1 MLLAFCHWLW
11 EVDVETGE
19 CKLTWVD
26 VKCTAV
32 IDTKVYL
39 VDGSELLELDTVKR
53 AVRVVSNEDW
63 SGTNALIAINI

>member
-19 CKLTWVD
+19 CKLFFN
-26 VKCTAV
+26 KEGE
-32 IDTKVYL
+32 K
-39 VDGSELLELDTVKR
+39 LDTVKR